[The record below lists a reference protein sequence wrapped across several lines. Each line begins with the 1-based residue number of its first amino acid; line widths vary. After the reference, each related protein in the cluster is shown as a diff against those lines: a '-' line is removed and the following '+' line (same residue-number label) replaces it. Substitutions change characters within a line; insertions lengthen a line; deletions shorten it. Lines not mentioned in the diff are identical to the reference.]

1 MTILTETEEETKE
14 VKKGNTCR
22 DQHEYSGFPDIP
34 FQSVIHV
41 SAASFRYSSHHREA
55 AFGIGNGM
63 VASDLVSE
71 EDSSAGFENDC
82 QQDSIIFF

>member
-1 MTILTETEEETKE
+1 MTIQTEPEEETKE

-34 FQSVIHV
+34 FQCVVHV
-41 SAASFRYSSHHREA
+41 SAALFRYSSHHREA

-63 VASDLVSE
+63 VACDLVSE
-71 EDSSAGFENDC
+71 EGSSAVFEDDS
-82 QQDSIIFF
+82 QPDSIIFF

>member
-1 MTILTETEEETKE
+1 MTIHAETEVKTKE
-14 VKKGNTCR
+14 VKTGKTCR
-22 DQHEYSGFPDIP
+22 DQHEYSGFPEIP

-63 VASDLVSE
+63 VACDLVSE
-71 EDSSAGFENDC
+71 EGSSAVFEDDS
-82 QQDSIIFF
+82 QPDSIIFF